1 MRISG
6 LVAALVLGVC
16 SAVAEPGFTIRLD
29 VDLDGV
35 KGCERLYEIPGCLTL
50 DLRMVGED
58 PKLKTYDMRDGN
70 YLPFRRT
77 DGTCPSWR
85 RTCRA

>member
-1 MRISG
+1 MMTGG
-6 LVAALVLGVC
+6 LIAALALGVC

-35 KGCERLYEIPGCLTL
+35 KGGERLYEIPGCLTFVRRGGIRRFG
-50 DLRMVGED
+50 RMTRARGI
-58 PKLKTYDMRDGN
+58 TCRFGW
-70 YLPFRRT
+70 RT
-77 DGTCPSWR
+77 GRVPSWR